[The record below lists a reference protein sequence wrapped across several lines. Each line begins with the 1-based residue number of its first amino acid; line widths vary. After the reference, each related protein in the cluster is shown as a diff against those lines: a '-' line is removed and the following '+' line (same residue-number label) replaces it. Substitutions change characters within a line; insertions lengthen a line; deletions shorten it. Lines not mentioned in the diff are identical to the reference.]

1 MKPSRLNAWGFKFL
15 EGFFGRAL
23 YVVLGILFSVLCIV
37 FYEEQSY
44 IKAALCFPVA
54 FYGFSAL
61 FKWMPWVSQRFRI
74 YDRHLDFMKSKKQP
88 DSWRDFFVYEQVD
101 NKLSVSKS
109 SGKSHS
115 AKNRNFYS
123 KRKLSR
129 EYYTMLKE
137 FEPQLVSIAEKLKNN
152 QDIILRIGQEGLVN
166 HTPKSFIQQCIIYES
181 TLIGKMISGVNI
193 HPKGPEA
200 LGLALLI
207 DALEGDDPKQLT
219 NSLSVIETAWKS
231 GTYDDFIQNLIELSE
246 EEPIMDIKAHDLGSK
261 EVIAGT
267 TTQSNFSLSLFL
279 KMLESPLLG
288 EYATVM
294 YRFANIL
301 TKADGVVTPSE
312 EQRLKDIFQI
322 LHHPLPSDR
331 NEHIQVI
338 ENNEDETLDDVLHEL
353 NSLIGLEEV
362 KREVNSL
369 VNFIRVQKA
378 REQSGLKSSTISYH
392 MMFTGNP
399 GTGKT
404 TVARIVAKIYKHL
417 GILTEGHLIETDR
430 AGLVAEFAG
439 QTAVK
444 TNKVIDK
451 ALNGVL
457 FIDEAYALVG
467 ENKDDFGRECVAT
480 IIKRMEDD
488 KDKLVLILAGYTDE
502 MESFI
507 ATNPGFKS
515 RINRH
520 IEFPDYQPK
529 DLIQIF
535 EWNCKKLDYQLT
547 SDARSKVKELF
558 ERAYESRDR
567 TFGNGRFSRNI
578 FEKVIEN
585 QANRIASEAILSTNI
600 LTTIE
605 VGDIMG

>member
-1 MKPSRLNAWGFKFL
+1 
-15 EGFFGRAL
+15 
-23 YVVLGILFSVLCIV
+23 
-37 FYEEQSY
+37 
-44 IKAALCFPVA
+44 
-54 FYGFSAL
+54 
-61 FKWMPWVSQRFRI
+61 
-74 YDRHLDFMKSKKQP
+74 
-88 DSWRDFFVYEQVD
+88 
-101 NKLSVSKS
+101 
-109 SGKSHS
+109 
-115 AKNRNFYS
+115 
-123 KRKLSR
+123 
-129 EYYTMLKE
+129 
-137 FEPQLVSIAEKLKNN
+137 
-152 QDIILRIGQEGLVN
+152 
-166 HTPKSFIQQCIIYES
+166 
-181 TLIGKMISGVNI
+181 
-193 HPKGPEA
+193 
-200 LGLALLI
+200 
-207 DALEGDDPKQLT
+207 
-219 NSLSVIETAWKS
+219 
-231 GTYDDFIQNLIELSE
+231 
-246 EEPIMDIKAHDLGSK
+246 MDIKAHDLGSK

-279 KMLESPLLG
+279 KMLENPLLE

-488 KDKLVLILAGYTDE
+488 RDKLVLILAGYTDE